1 MRAATFRLLKI
12 LPSKRDSKLRLT
24 IFLEGFSPKTSPSEK
39 KRKKKKTKHKKTENK
54 QEVSVISILSSA
66 VAAHPLQKQPFITHI
81 YNFIL

>member
-39 KRKKKKTKHKKTENK
+39 KRKKKTNIRKQKTNKKY
-54 QEVSVISILSSA
+54 Q
-66 VAAHPLQKQPFITHI
+66 
-81 YNFIL
+81 